1 MEQQWTKMSDQ
12 RRCPRV
18 PVSRSVRIKTSAGTV
33 ARARMVNISQDGVA
47 LLYDAPAEIGAK
59 LELSFS
65 LVVRGR
71 QVEYRIACV
80 ARYNHLSSRGY
91 VIGLQFVALDP
102 ETDANLREF
111 IAHKRSMR
119 DA

>member
-1 MEQQWTKMSDQ
+1 MSEQ
-12 RRCPRV
+12 RRHPRV
-18 PVSRSVRIKTSAGTV
+18 AVTRPVRIRTSSGAV
-33 ARARMVNISQDGVA
+33 AQARMVNISQDGIA
-47 LLYDAPAEIGAK
+47 LLYDAPAELGAK

-65 LVVRGR
+65 LIVRGR
-71 QVEYRIACV
+71 QVDYRVACV

-91 VIGLQFVALDP
+91 VIGLQFLTMDSEAG
-102 ETDANLREF
+102 ESLREF